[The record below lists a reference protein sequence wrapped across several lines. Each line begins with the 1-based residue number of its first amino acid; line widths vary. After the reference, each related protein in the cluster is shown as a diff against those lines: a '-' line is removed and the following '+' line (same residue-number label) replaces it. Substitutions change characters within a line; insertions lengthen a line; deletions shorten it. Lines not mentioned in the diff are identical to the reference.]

1 LSLLAAG
8 GVHTPTELASDLGVS
23 GSLLEQMLA
32 DLSHMGYLRP
42 VSNPTCP
49 TVPNGHSTH
58 YIGQSAHCAQC
69 PLSSTCAVVGPD
81 ARVWTLTD
89 KALLWAEEVARS

>member
-1 LSLLAAG
+1 LRLLAAG
-8 GVHTPTELASDLGVS
+8 GVHTPTELAGELGVS

-32 DLSHMGYLRP
+32 DLSRMDYLHP

-49 TVPNGHSTH
+49 TVTNGHP
-58 YIGQSAHCAQC
+58 APCAEC
-69 PLSSTCAVVGPD
+69 ALSSACAVAGPD

-89 KALLWAEEVARS
+89 KALRWAEEVARS